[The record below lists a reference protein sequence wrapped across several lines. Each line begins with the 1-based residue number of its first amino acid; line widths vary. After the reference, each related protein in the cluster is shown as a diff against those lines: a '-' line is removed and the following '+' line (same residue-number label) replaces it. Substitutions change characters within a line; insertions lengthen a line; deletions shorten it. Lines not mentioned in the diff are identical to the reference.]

1 MGSMERPPFQL
12 KIISLLGVVACIA
25 LNLWLFR
32 LGVLW
37 GIVGLNVSK
46 HVVIAYLCQVLGVD
60 RRGQG
65 APPPPAPVPAP
76 VRPTASPAALR
87 GPA

>member
-1 MGSMERPPFQL
+1 MWLMEQRPFQL
-12 KIISLLGVVACIA
+12 KIVSLLGLVACIA

-60 RRGQG
+60 RRHRSAAG
-65 APPPPAPVPAP
+65 ARAITVRAPASTAAVP
-76 VRPTASPAALR
+76 
-87 GPA
+87 

>member
-1 MGSMERPPFQL
+1 MGSMERPAFQL
-12 KIISLLGVVACIA
+12 KLISLLGVVACIA

-60 RRGQG
+60 RRGHGGPQP
-65 APPPPAPVPAP
+65 APAPVPVP
-76 VRPTASPAALR
+76 GRPAASSAAL
-87 GPA
+87 P